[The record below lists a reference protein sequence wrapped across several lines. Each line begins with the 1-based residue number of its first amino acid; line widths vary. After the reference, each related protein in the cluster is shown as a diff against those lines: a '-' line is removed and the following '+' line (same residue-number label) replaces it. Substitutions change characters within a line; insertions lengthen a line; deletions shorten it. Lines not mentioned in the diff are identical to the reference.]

1 SGQVPQ
7 SDLLRAQLEQARLQ
21 QRRFAI
27 DAELV
32 SRIAEVNRL
41 RLHPLDEPVPATARL
56 ADLPDPAVLPEADA
70 EKDAET
76 RSPEV
81 QAAVLGI
88 EQAGR
93 RVELARKERLPDFA
107 VTAAIMP
114 RGSLDPMWQLGV
126 SVGLP
131 IFAGR
136 KQNRAVDEAGQR
148 GIGASQGAETVKQ
161 VLRLRTR
168 ERLAALSALDR
179 ANQHYRKQVLVL
191 SLATVR
197 STSTQY
203 EVGRLPFAAVLEALN
218 GYVSDKASYLGSLAD
233 AQLAAVAQE
242 ELSLDPLPGTGGGA
256 SGAMPGTAA
265 TAARAGAAAGPAQS
279 SSAAAASP
287 SRGMNGM

>member
-1 SGQVPQ
+1 P
-7 SDLLRAQLEQARLQ
+7 E
-21 QRRFAI
+21 
-27 DAELV
+27 
-32 SRIAEVNRL
+32 L
-41 RLHPLDEPVPATARL
+41 RLAT
-56 ADLPDPAVLPEADA
+56 V
-70 EKDAET
+70 
-76 RSPEV
+76 
-81 QAAVLGI
+81 GI
-88 EQAGR
+88 EQAAR
-93 RVELARKERLPDFA
+93 RVELSRKEKLPDFA
-107 VTAAIMP
+107 VSAAVMP

-148 GIGASQGAETVKQ
+148 SIGASQGAETVKQ

-168 ERLAALSALDR
+168 ERLAALSALNR
-179 ANQHYRKQVLVL
+179 ANQQYRKQVLVL

-218 GYVSDKASYLGSLAD
+218 GYVEDKTSYLGSIAD
-233 AQLAAVAQE
+233 AQLAAIAQE
-242 ELSLDPLPGTGGGA
+242 ELSLDPVPGTAGGP

-265 TAARAGAAAGPAQS
+265 ASARTGSASAAAPS
-279 SSAAAASP
+279 SSAEAASP